1 MTAAPLT
8 DEEIA
13 YVIDRFLASHPWVEA
28 RIQSASGAAEAAG
41 RLARGSAALVAPD
54 MLLAAGGLEERR
66 ACDDRRGDGD
76 EPPARLA

>member
-28 RIQSASGAAEAAG
+28 RIQSASGAAEAAD
-41 RLARGSAALVAPD
+41 VAPAELRNSGFSPPNGLRQD
-54 MLLAAGGLEERR
+54 LPRLRSAGR
-66 ACDDRRGDGD
+66 
-76 EPPARLA
+76 P